1 MTIDTIFDE
10 SGLDPR
16 RSVRAIAYR
25 IWLALRAHCLK
36 RRTRH
41 ALLELTDD
49 ELRDIGITRTEAH
62 REVRKSFYWD

>member
-1 MTIDTIFDE
+1 MTIDTIFAE
-10 SGLDPR
+10 SGLEPK

-25 IWLALRAHCLK
+25 TWLALRAHCLK